1 MTERSSF
8 DHLQKHY
15 DMVKHRSPNCFV
27 IFVGSKYD
35 LIEEKFD
42 CRSVSFEETFSFAS
56 KKGCKNV
63 ETSAKLN
70 TNIDRVF
77 DIIGENFFPLPQD
90 PAPCVPAPTPCVP
103 APTPCVP
110 TPAPCVPAPIVPPLQ
125 ISGSPVLSRSGLC
138 TNHTPNQVEESCC
151 SQGPCLHDE
160 RL

>member
-1 MTERSSF
+1 MTETSSF

-15 DMVKHRSPNCFV
+15 DMVKQRSPNCFV

-42 CRSVSFEETFSFAS
+42 RRSVSFEEAFSFAS

-90 PAPCVPAPTPCVP
+90 PAPCVPAP
-103 APTPCVP
+103 
-110 TPAPCVPAPIVPPLQ
+110 IVPPLQ
-125 ISGSPVLSRSGLC
+125 TSMSPVLSRSGSC
-138 TNHTPNQVEESCC
+138 TNRTPNQVEESCC
-151 SQGPCLHDE
+151 FQGTCVHDE